1 MIVHLVFHAISG
13 TKKGTIRYPIL
24 SSFHF
29 VSSHESLVTYIMKTL
44 PQNKFYTLD
53 TSNPI
58 WDRIFTVAP
67 LIVIGTKEGEA
78 YNLAPKHMAT
88 PIGFDNYFGFVCTPK
103 HATYQNIKATQEF
116 TVSFPLPDHVV
127 LAALS
132 ATPRCDDPL
141 RSKPIIKALPSL
153 KAVHVDALFLEAS
166 YLFFECK
173 LFKIIDG
180 FNENSIITGKIMA
193 AHVDKKYMK
202 TFEKDEQQQLKEN
215 PLLAYISKG
224 RFAKITKTYN
234 FPFPKNFKT

>member
-1 MIVHLVFHAISG
+1 
-13 TKKGTIRYPIL
+13 
-24 SSFHF
+24 
-29 VSSHESLVTYIMKTL
+29 MKTL

-53 TSNPI
+53 TSSPI

-67 LIVIGTKEGEA
+67 LIVIGTKEGSA

-88 PIGFDNYFGFVCTPK
+88 PIGFDNYFGFVCTLK
-103 HATYQNIKATQEF
+103 HATYQNIKDTQEF
-116 TVSFPLPDHVV
+116 TVSFPLPDQVV

-132 ATPRCDDPL
+132 ATPRSDDTL
-141 RSKPIIKALPSL
+141 GTKPIIKALPSL
-153 KAVHVDALFLEAS
+153 KATRVDALFLEAS

-193 AHVDKKYMK
+193 AHVDKNYMK

-215 PLLAYISKG
+215 PLLAYISNG

>member
-1 MIVHLVFHAISG
+1 M
-13 TKKGTIRYPIL
+13 
-24 SSFHF
+24 SSFHS
-29 VSSHESLVTYIMKTL
+29 VSLGILLSYMYIMKTL

-53 TSNPI
+53 TSSPI

-67 LIVIGTKEGEA
+67 LIVIGTKEGST